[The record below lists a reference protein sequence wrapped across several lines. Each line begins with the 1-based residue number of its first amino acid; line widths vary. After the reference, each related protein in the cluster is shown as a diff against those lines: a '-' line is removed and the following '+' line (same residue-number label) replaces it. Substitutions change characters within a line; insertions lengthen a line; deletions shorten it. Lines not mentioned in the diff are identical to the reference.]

1 MQTTIF
7 RTEPAP
13 EVEPTQKKFETLRAR
28 LALLGFELQACGVAR
43 FVVSRWNL
51 SRRLA
56 DLAEVQAFADRVG
69 ATVDRAQE
77 DCDL

>member
-1 MQTTIF
+1 MQTTF
-7 RTEPAP
+7 KTEPALAA
-13 EVEPTQKKFETLRAR
+13 EPALKAFEILRAR
-28 LALLGFELQACGVAR
+28 LALLGFELQACGVAS
-43 FVVSRWNL
+43 FAVSRWNL
-51 SRRLA
+51 QRSLA